1 MRISSRSGRRILR
14 LSRLSTS
21 TSGSAA
27 RAGPSSWSTSHQPL
41 NCALAFAQISGS
53 KLRSFFTLLGII
65 VSVAFLIAVVA
76 VIQGMNAYV
85 KESIADAMIGN
96 NTFQVRRTPIRVGLF
111 DEDAMRAVAKR
122 PRITPADAEVVRRA
136 IPDAQAISIQSGW
149 PTPQAD
155 VVWGDRTLADVL
167 MFGISPEYQE
177 VQDYRF
183 TSGRALVQPDMDER
197 RPVIVIGADVA
208 DKLFEN
214 VDPIGQT
221 VRIMGQ
227 RLTVVG
233 VIAKKGRVLGQ
244 SFDGFVLMPLT
255 QFEMLFGRRKTT
267 TISVKMPEAKDV
279 AGGMDRAEEAMRV
292 AHRLRPGQDEDF
304 SIETADAL
312 VSFWKQLTSVLF
324 TVVPA
329 MVAIGILVGGIVIMN
344 IMLMSVTERT
354 REVGIRKSVGA
365 TRRDIR
371 RQFLAEA
378 IMLSLLG
385 GLIGVLAGSTLAAL
399 VTWIS
404 PLPVRVTAWSVALSL
419 GLGAGVGV
427 IFGILPADRASRLD
441 PVVAMRAE

>member
-1 MRISSRSGRRILR
+1 MLFSDVLT
-14 LSRLSTS
+14 L
-21 TSGSAA
+21 
-27 RAGPSSWSTSHQPL
+27 
-41 NCALAFAQISGS
+41 ALAQISGS

-65 VSVAFLIAVVA
+65 VSVAFLVAVVA

-96 NTFQVRRTPIRVGLF
+96 NTFQVRRTPIRIGLF

-122 PRITPADAEVVRRA
+122 PRITLEDADVVRRA

-167 MFGISPEYQE
+167 VFGISPEYQE

-183 TSGRALVQPDMDER
+183 TAGRPLQTLDVDER

-214 VDPIGQT
+214 ADPVGQT

-227 RLTVVG
+227 RATVVG
-233 VIAKKGRVLGQ
+233 VIATKGRVLGQ
-244 SFDGFVLMPLT
+244 SFDGFVLMPLPV
-255 QFEMLFGRRKTT
+255 FEMLFGRRKTT
-267 TISVKMPEAKDV
+267 TISVKMHEAADV

-292 AHRLRPGQDEDF
+292 AHKLRPGQEENF

-312 VSFWKQLTSVLF
+312 VSAWKSISGLLF
-324 TVVPA
+324 TVVPVMA
-329 MVAIGILVGGIVIMN
+329 GIGILVGGIVIMN

-378 IMLSLLG
+378 ILLSLIG
-385 GLIGVLAGSTLAAL
+385 GLFGVFAGSALAAL
-399 VTWIS
+399 VNWAS
-404 PLPVRVTAWSVALSL
+404 PLPARVTLWSVGLAI
-419 GLGAGVGV
+419 GLGGGVGI

-441 PVVAMRAE
+441 PIAAMRAE

>member
-1 MRISSRSGRRILR
+1 MLFADV
-14 LSRLSTS
+14 L
-21 TSGSAA
+21 
-27 RAGPSSWSTSHQPL
+27 
-41 NCALAFAQISGS
+41 ALAFAQISGS

>member
-1 MRISSRSGRRILR
+1 MRYGDVLLTALTQI
-14 LSRLSTS
+14 
-21 TSGSAA
+21 
-27 RAGPSSWSTSHQPL
+27 RA
-41 NCALAFAQISGS
+41 N

-65 VSVAFLIAVVA
+65 VSVAFLVAVVA

>member
-1 MRISSRSGRRILR
+1 MLFADV
-14 LSRLSTS
+14 L
-21 TSGSAA
+21 
-27 RAGPSSWSTSHQPL
+27 
-41 NCALAFAQISGS
+41 ALAFAQISGS

-365 TRRDIR
+365 TRR
-371 RQFLAEA
+371 
-378 IMLSLLG
+378 
-385 GLIGVLAGSTLAAL
+385 
-399 VTWIS
+399 
-404 PLPVRVTAWSVALSL
+404 